1 MCSSDLFPSHDTGE
15 GFTIYVTSGSEE
27 AIRKSIPEYFHQG
40 LTILTPSEWLKAAT
54 GDCDD
59 EYHQCN
65 AKIIKT
71 YLPELWRQIE
81 ERALGR
87 GCHVEFFMKHHFNYA

>member
-1 MCSSDLFPSHDTGE
+1 MPVVEVPDTSLITDLPFSTIKEVAMFYVGVSHYFATGE

-27 AIRKSIPEYFHQG
+27 AIRKSIPESFHQG

-59 EYHQCN
+59 EYPQC
-65 AKIIKT
+65 
-71 YLPELWRQIE
+71 
-81 ERALGR
+81 
-87 GCHVEFFMKHHFNYA
+87 